1 MRLQMESGLTSVLH
15 MLPPNGSSAARCEV
29 REGARSD
36 AGCVGNPITRAQE
49 WQRTQIAVAQLL
61 HLPPGFVKV
70 VEEELLVLRVLS
82 HTSQTTRVSTSPF
95 RFRRG

>member
-15 MLPPNGSSAARCEV
+15 MLPPNGSSAVRCEV

-61 HLPPGFVKV
+61 HLPLGFVKV
-70 VEEELLVLRVLS
+70 VEEELLVLRVLP
-82 HTSQTTRVSTSPF
+82 HTSQTTRVSTSQEACS
-95 RFRRG
+95 R